1 MKDYYQ
7 VFTSIGLHSLV
18 GTSEHFCSLT
28 SLGTFLLYSLGTSE
42 HHFRVIWRQT
52 FSSTV
57 FSKFL
62 TTQRHFFISTGVH
75 FFLAVVFLIVRH
87 CFLGTS
93 MHSCLVTSLSTGLA
107 TGMQT
112 FLATSLHTGLETV
125 LQTSRGTLRQLFFP
139 PHFSSPAAQRLQYWP
154 GRHSSSVQEQGRG
167 AQLE

>member
-1 MKDYYQ
+1 MKDQ
-7 VFTSIGLHSLV
+7 LESTSSLV
-18 GTSEHFCSLT
+18 RGPHVRASGPSRPPRPQTPWLPPD
-28 SLGTFLLYSLGTSE
+28 
-42 HHFRVIWRQT
+42 IWRQT

-93 MHSCLVTSLSTGLA
+93 IHSCLVTSLCTGLV
-107 TGMQT
+107 TGIHT

-154 GRHSSSVQEQGRG
+154 GRPSSSVQEQGRG
-167 AQLE
+167 AQLG